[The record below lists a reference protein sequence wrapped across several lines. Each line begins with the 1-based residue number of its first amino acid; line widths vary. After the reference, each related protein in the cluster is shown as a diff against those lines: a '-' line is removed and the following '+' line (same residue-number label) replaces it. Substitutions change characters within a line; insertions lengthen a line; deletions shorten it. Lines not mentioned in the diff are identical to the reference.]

1 MSRPLSELTLEELWR
16 LFPIQLTEHKQYWN
30 EWYQEE
36 ESYLKSFLPKNIEL
50 YHIGST
56 AIRDIWAKPI
66 IDILAE
72 VPLPEHALCKDQL
85 LCHGYLCMATTK
97 SRMDF
102 NKGYTPDGFA
112 ERVFHLHLRDMNDH
126 DELYFMTYLNE
137 HPDIAT
143 AYEALKRILW
153 KKYEFDRDTY
163 TEMKSD
169 FVKLYTQKAKDLYGK
184 DIFVKIMDYNH

>member
-1 MSRPLSELTLEELWR
+1 
-16 LFPIQLTEHKQYWN
+16 
-30 EWYQEE
+30 
-36 ESYLKSFLPKNIEL
+36 
-50 YHIGST
+50 
-56 AIRDIWAKPI
+56 
-66 IDILAE
+66 
-72 VPLPEHALCKDQL
+72 
-85 LCHGYLCMATTK
+85 
-97 SRMDF
+97 MDF

-163 TEMKSD
+163 TEMKSA
-169 FVKLYTQKAKDLYGK
+169 FVKLYTQKAKDLYAK